1 MKLQDSTGKIVD
13 RRKVYY
19 VTIYNSRHLIVA
31 FLGSSLHYVSER
43 TDAALF
49 DTKEEA
55 QELMKKAELNGICNT
70 IPDFAKMTVSSDTQV
85 LLQHWHF

>member
-1 MKLQDSTGKIVD
+1 MKLQNSTEEIID

-19 VTIYNSRHLIVA
+19 VTIYNSRHMIVA

-43 TDAALF
+43 TNAALF
-49 DTKEEA
+49 DTEEEA
-55 QELMKKAELNGICNT
+55 EELMKKAESNGICNA
-70 IPDFAKMTVSSDTQV
+70 IHDFAKMTVSSDTQV

>member
-1 MKLQDSTGKIVD
+1 MKLQDSTVKIVD

-19 VTIYNSRHLIVA
+19 VTIYNSRHMIVA
-31 FLGSSLHYVSER
+31 FLVSSLHYVSSR

-49 DTKEEA
+49 DTKEDAE
-55 QELMKKAELNGICNT
+55 ELMKKAELNGICNT

>member
-1 MKLQDSTGKIVD
+1 M
-13 RRKVYY
+13 YY
-19 VTIYNSRHLIVA
+19 VTIYNSRHMIAA
-31 FLGSSLHYVSER
+31 FLGSSLHYVSRR

-55 QELMKKAELNGICNT
+55 QELMKKAELYGICNT
-70 IPDFAKMTVSSDTQV
+70 IPDFAKMTVSSGTQL

>member
-1 MKLQDSTGKIVD
+1 MKLQESTGKIVD

-19 VTIYNSRHLIVA
+19 VTIYNSRHMIVA
-31 FLGSSLHYVSER
+31 FLGSSLRYVSER

-70 IPDFAKMTVSSDTQV
+70 IPDFAKMMVSSDTQV

>member
-1 MKLQDSTGKIVD
+1 M
-13 RRKVYY
+13 
-19 VTIYNSRHLIVA
+19 IVA
-31 FLGSSLHYVSER
+31 FLGSGLHYVSER

-85 LLQHWHF
+85 LLQHWHSSHTIPITKIKPSTSRLSHYK